1 MAEQDNKAP
10 APGTQAAGTNVL
22 VRTVVD
28 YAGLA
33 AWLIAFLI
41 DWLLFHD
48 TTTAALLKATW
59 WLVGGS
65 AAALALG
72 LIVERRIAPLPL
84 IGGLFGMVFGTLALV
99 FHDPRFLK
107 IKPTV
112 INLILAGVMLGGTAM
127 GKNPLKALL
136 SSTLPLTPV
145 GWRTLT
151 IRYGIFFLA
160 MAALN
165 EAVWRTQPDALW
177 VLFRFPGLQVLAVLF
192 AATQVPMMMKDMKS
206 VEAAADMEP

>member
-1 MAEQDNKAP
+1 MAEHETETPHAK
-10 APGTQAAGTNVL
+10 TNVL
-22 VRTVVD
+22 VRSVVD

-41 DWLLFHD
+41 DWRIFHD

-84 IGGLFGMVFGTLALV
+84 FAGVIALVFGTLALV
-99 FHDPRFLK
+99 FHDPRFIK
-107 IKPTV
+107 IKPTA

-136 SSTLPLTPV
+136 SSTLQLTPA

-151 IRYGIFFLA
+151 IRYGLFFVA

-165 EAVWRTQPDALW
+165 ETVWRTQPDALW
-177 VLFRFPGLQVLAVLF
+177 VVFRFPGLPLLAVLF
-192 AATQVPMMMKDMKS
+192 AATQVPMMMKDMKA

>member
-1 MAEQDNKAP
+1 MAEQENKS
-10 APGTQAAGTNVL
+10 PGSGTNVL
-22 VRTVVD
+22 VRALVD

-33 AWLIAFLI
+33 AWLIAFLVY
-41 DWLLFHD
+41 WRVLHD
-48 TTTAALLKATW
+48 PTTAALLKATW

-72 LIVERRIAPLPL
+72 LIVERRLAPLPL
-84 IGGLFGMVFGTLALV
+84 FAGVIALVFGTLALV
-99 FHDPRFLK
+99 FHDPRFIK
-107 IKPTV
+107 IKPTA
-112 INLILAGVMLGGTAM
+112 INLILAGVMLGGAAL

-136 SSTLPLTPV
+136 STSLQLTDA

-151 IRYGIFFLA
+151 IRYGVFFLV

-165 EAVWRTQPDALW
+165 EAVWRTQPDAWW
-177 VLFRFPGLQVLAVLF
+177 VVFRFPGLPLLAVLF

-206 VEAAADMEP
+206 LESAADMEP